1 MGDKTKLQVPEKKDF
16 YISKTTRDKL
26 SALVLMAEKRPQNC
40 LLTGMQGCGKSELPA
55 QVAASLGR
63 GFAKF
68 EIGLLSEAGQIL
80 GEYQLKD
87 GDTEYQT
94 FLFLDAIRTP
104 HAIILLDEFNREESP
119 KAKNALFPILDDFRQ
134 LHLDATGETIKV
146 AEGVIFF
153 ATVNEGAEFTGTDL
167 LDTALR
173 DRFTYIEMGLLPP
186 DKEKELIRSRTG
198 LEESQTVELQGILKG
213 VRNESVKVST
223 RKALQI
229 GDFVSVGLGVKEA
242 FEFCLGADKDIL
254 EKVLLNLHFG
264 REDELETV
272 GAEEWVVL

>member
-1 MGDKTKLQVPEKKDF
+1 MNGKLQVPEKKDF
-16 YISKTTRDKL
+16 YISSSTRDKL
-26 SALVLMAEKRPQNC
+26 SALVVMSERRPQNC

-68 EIGLLSEAGQIL
+68 EIGLLSESGQIL
-80 GEYQLKD
+80 GEYQLKE
-87 GDTEYQT
+87 GNTEYQT
-94 FLFLDAIRTP
+94 FLFLDAIQTP
-104 HAIILLDEFNREESP
+104 EAIILLDEFNREESP

-134 LHLDATGETIKV
+134 LYLDATGETIKV

-186 DKEKELIRSRTG
+186 DKEKELIEKRTG
-198 LEESQTVELQGILKG
+198 LKPDQTAELQGILTG
-213 VRNESVKVST
+213 VRNNSVKVST
-223 RKALQI
+223 RKAIAI
-229 GDFVSVGLGVKEA
+229 GEYVSVGLGVKES
-242 FEFCLGADKDIL
+242 FEFCLGADKDVL
-254 EKVLLNLHFG
+254 EKVLINIHFSH
-264 REDELETV
+264 DEELQQVEV
-272 GAEEWVVL
+272 EEWVTL